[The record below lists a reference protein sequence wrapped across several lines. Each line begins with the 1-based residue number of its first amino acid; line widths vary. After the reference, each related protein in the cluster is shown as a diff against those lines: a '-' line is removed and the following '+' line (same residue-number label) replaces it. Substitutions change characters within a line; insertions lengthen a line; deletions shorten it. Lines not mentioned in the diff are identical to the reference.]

1 MWPDVATE
9 GSGPSSERAGAGLEP
24 LTGLGWLV
32 SGKDVAV
39 ASLKV
44 GEEIVVPLKVS
55 LADHRQPAL
64 APLRALLLFDID
76 GVIRDVGRS
85 YRLAVTETVAH
96 FSGWRPTPGIVDALK
111 AEGCWNNDWDA
122 SLELLRRRRSRQP
135 NLQLPPRDVVAEVFS
150 GFYFGRDD
158 DGAVSRQPHRWTGLV
173 RQEPLLVDGAFFA
186 ALGGAGIGWGFVS
199 GAEPPSARHVLEDR
213 LGLPQPPLVA
223 MGDAP
228 DKPDPTG
235 LLQLAEELAATA
247 HVPLAQLPMG
257 YVGDTVADVL
267 TVIRARRQYPRLRCK
282 ALAVA
287 PPHVAAA
294 GAAACAAYH
303 HQLLAAG
310 ADAVIGATAA
320 LRPER
325 VFQLLRMADSRG
337 KPGDMAE

>member
-1 MWPDVATE
+1 MEAN
-9 GSGPSSERAGAGLEP
+9 
-24 LTGLGWLV
+24 
-32 SGKDVAV
+32 
-39 ASLKV
+39 
-44 GEEIVVPLKVS
+44 
-55 LADHRQPAL
+55 LADHRQPVL

-96 FSGWRPTPGIVDALK
+96 FSGWRPTPETIDALK
-111 AEGCWNNDWDA
+111 AEGRWNNDWDA
-122 SLELLRRRRSRQP
+122 SLELLRRRRDRQP
-135 NLQLPPRDVVAEVFS
+135 NLQLPPRDAVAEVFS
-150 GFYFGRDD
+150 GLYFGRDD
-158 DGAVSRQPHRWTGLV
+158 DGGVSQQPQRWNGLI

-186 ALGGAGIGWGFVS
+186 ALSSAGIGWGFVS

-235 LLQLAEELAATA
+235 LLQLAEALAARDG
-247 HVPLAQLPMG
+247 VPLTHLPMG

-267 TVIRARRQYPRLRCK
+267 TVVHARRQQPRLRCK

-294 GAAACAAYH
+294 AATVRTAYH
-303 HQLLAAG
+303 QQLLAAG
-310 ADAVIGATAA
+310 ADAVIGATAELA
-320 LRPER
+320 PER
-325 VFQLLRMADSRG
+325 VFQLLL
-337 KPGDMAE
+337 K

>member
-1 MWPDVATE
+1 MA
-9 GSGPSSERAGAGLEP
+9 
-24 LTGLGWLV
+24 V
-32 SGKDVAV
+32 SIA
-39 ASLKV
+39 AR
-44 GEEIVVPLKVS
+44 
-55 LADHRQPAL
+55 RQPVL

-85 YRLAVTETVAH
+85 YRLAVMETVAH
-96 FSGWRPTPGIVDALK
+96 FSGWRPTPETIDALK
-111 AEGCWNNDWDA
+111 AEGRWNNDWDA

-135 NLQLPPRDVVAEVFS
+135 NLHLPPRDEVVEVFS
-150 GFYFGRDD
+150 GLYFGRDD
-158 DGAVSRQPHRWTGLV
+158 GGAVSQEPRRWTGLI

-186 ALGGAGIGWGFVS
+186 ALSGAGIGWGFVS

-213 LGLPQPPLVA
+213 LGLPRPPLVA

-235 LLQLAEELAATA
+235 LLRLAETLAATA
-247 HVPLAQLPMG
+247 HIPLTQLPMG

-267 TVIRARRQYPRLRCK
+267 TVVHARRQWPRLRCK

-303 HQLLAAG
+303 RQLLAAG
-310 ADAVIGATAA
+310 ADAIIGATAE

-325 VFQLLRMADSRG
+325 VCQLLRVADS
-337 KPGDMAE
+337 

>member
-1 MWPDVATE
+1 M
-9 GSGPSSERAGAGLEP
+9 
-24 LTGLGWLV
+24 
-32 SGKDVAV
+32 
-39 ASLKV
+39 
-44 GEEIVVPLKVS
+44 
-55 LADHRQPAL
+55 

-96 FSGWRPTPGIVDALK
+96 FSGWRPTPETIDTLK

-135 NLQLPPRDVVAEVFS
+135 NLQLPSRAAVVEVFS

-158 DGAVSRQPHRWTGLV
+158 GGAVSQQPRRWTGLI
-173 RQEPLLVDGAFFA
+173 RQEPLLVDGTFFA
-186 ALGGAGIGWGFVS
+186 ALSGAGIGWGFVS
-199 GAEPPSARHVLEDR
+199 GAEPPSARHVLEER
-213 LGLPQPPLVA
+213 LGLRHPPLVA

-235 LLQLAEELAATA
+235 LLQLAEALAATA
-247 HVPLAQLPMG
+247 GVPLPHLPMG

-267 TVIRARRQYPRLRCK
+267 TVIRARRQQPQLRCK

-294 GAAACAAYH
+294 GAVVRTTYH

-310 ADAVIGATAA
+310 ADALIGATAE

-325 VFQLLRMADSRG
+325 VFQLLL
-337 KPGDMAE
+337 EE